1 MLESRITQ
9 MPTKTQ
15 NAARTRT
22 EHPVPMLDLARD
34 YRALAAD
41 IEEALANVAASQQ
54 YIMGPEVQKFEE
66 EAAAYLN
73 VKHALGC
80 ASGTDA
86 LWLCLAAHDIGPGDE
101 VVTSPFSFFATAS
114 SIVRAGAKPVFAD
127 VDPETL
133 NLDPGSVDNRVKR
146 SASGKVKALMPVH
159 LYGQSADMDKLCAL
173 AQQWKAVVVEDA
185 AQAFGATWRGKR
197 AGGLGDSAAFSF
209 YPTKNLS
216 CMGDGG
222 MVTTNDDKIAARV
235 KRLRNHGSDRRYYHE
250 EIGWNS
256 RLDSMQA
263 AVLRIKLR
271 HLDEWNKK
279 REERATAYNVLFK
292 SSGLVG
298 RRGAGGRAP
307 VQILAV
313 RKEAHHIYHQYV
325 IRVEQRDQLRQFLA
339 ERKIGSEIYY
349 PVPLHLQKCFG
360 YLGYAEGDLPES
372 ERAAREVLALP
383 IFPSLKSEE
392 QASVVNAIS
401 EFYG

>member
-1 MLESRITQ
+1 

-15 NAARTRT
+15 NAARARVGG
-22 EHPVPMLDLARD
+22 VPMLDLARD
-34 YRALAAD
+34 YRPLAAD

-54 YIMGPEVQKFEE
+54 YIMGPDVQRFEE
-66 EAAAYLN
+66 EAASYLH

-114 SIVRAGAKPVFAD
+114 SIIRAGAKPVFAD

-133 NLDPGSVDNRVKR
+133 NLDPASVENRVKR

-159 LYGQSADMDKLCAL
+159 LYGQCADMDRLCAL
-173 AQQWKAVVVEDA
+173 AQQWKVPVIEDA

-197 AGGLGDSAAFSF
+197 AGALGDSAAFSF

-222 MVTTNDDKIAARV
+222 LVTTNSDRVATRV
-235 KRLRNHGSDRRYYHE
+235 KRLRNHGSERRYYHE

-256 RLDSMQA
+256 RLDTLQA

-271 HLDEWNKK
+271 KLNDWNKK
-279 REERATAYNVLFK
+279 RNERATAYDVLFK
-292 SSGLVG
+292 SSGLLG
-298 RRGAGGRAP
+298 KRGGQAP
-307 VQILAV
+307 VQLMGR

-325 IRVEQRDQLRQFLA
+325 IRVQQRDHLRQFLA

-360 YLGYAEGDLPES
+360 YLGYAEGDLPEA

-383 IFPSLKSEE
+383 IFPSLTPEE
-392 QASVVNAIS
+392 QASVVNAIA

>member
-1 MLESRITQ
+1 
-9 MPTKTQ
+9 MPAKSQ
-15 NAARTRT
+15 DARRTRT
-22 EHPVPMLDLARD
+22 DHPVPMLDLARE

-41 IEEALANVAASQQ
+41 FEEALANVAASQQ
-54 YIMGPEVQKFEE
+54 YIMGPEVQAFEK
-66 EAAAYLN
+66 EAGEYLG

-133 NLDPGSVDNRVKR
+133 NLDAESVENRVKR
-146 SASGKVKALMPVH
+146 SASGKVKAIMPVH
-159 LYGQSADMDKLCAL
+159 LYGECADMDEICGL
-173 AQQWKAVVVEDA
+173 AKQWKAVVVEDA

-197 AGGLGDSAAFSF
+197 AGTLGDSAAFSF

-222 MVTTNDDKIAARV
+222 MVTTNDDKLAARV

-271 HLDEWNKK
+271 KLNDWNKK
-279 REERATAYNVLFK
+279 RAERATAYSVLLK
-292 SSGLVG
+292 SAGLLSK
-298 RRGAGGRAP
+298 RGGTPP
-307 VQILAV
+307 VQLLGT

-325 IRVEQRDQLRQFLA
+325 IRVQQRDQLRQFLT
-339 ERKIGSEIYY
+339 ERQIGSEVYY
-349 PVPLHLQKCFG
+349 PVPLHLQTCFG
-360 YLGYAEGDLPES
+360 YLGYAEGDLPEA

-383 IFPSLKSEE
+383 IFPSLKPEE
-392 QASVVNAIS
+392 QAQVVNAIA